1 MKFKIIEKEE
11 EKMEELLEILNEIDD
26 SIDYENETA
35 LIDDQL
41 LDSFAIITLVSE
53 LEDAFDISIEAS
65 EMMPVNFNSAKAIW
79 AMVQRLQED
88 CLSMIREAS
97 LLVSVAVSQSGI
109 SSFCSVRRSK
119 SAICFGVAGCTFLIL
134 Y

>member
-1 MKFKIIEKEE
+1 
-11 EKMEELLEILNEIDD
+11 MEELLEILNEIDD

-65 EMMPVNFNSAKAIW
+65 EMMPVNSAKAIW

-88 CLSMIREAS
+88 
-97 LLVSVAVSQSGI
+97 
-109 SSFCSVRRSK
+109 
-119 SAICFGVAGCTFLIL
+119 
-134 Y
+134 